1 MSRRQFALLC
11 CIASALGLATGAW
24 AQDSS
29 RVVNIPQLTKD
40 LFVHPQFT
48 QASLSPDGTLLGV
61 LVPREPRVVLEIMDL
76 KKSSAW
82 VLASFDN
89 ADVTGFRWINNHR
102 LVVFVSDLQRGSGE
116 SCWCGFYAV
125 NVDGAHLRS
134 FGVLGKPMR
143 YAGSYEDSS
152 DDVLVTTREYD
163 ESVDAFRVNTLTGGM
178 KSLVYGVPHRAT
190 RLTFDHQLRLR
201 ALVVDSSDAKRAAM
215 WYRPS
220 IDAPW
225 TVLGDFDITRPG
237 FTPVAFSADNQTLY
251 VTAQD
256 DAGEDALFAYDAEQ
270 HKLGDKLFARR
281 GFDVNGGLIF
291 ARGSHELLG
300 IQIEAERPE
309 FIWFDQDMAR
319 VQASVDAALPETLN
333 MLSGDPSG
341 TLLVFAYSDV
351 DPGRY
356 FLYDTK
362 AHRLEQIL
370 RTRPWIKPEQMSPI
384 RSIRYPARDGLT
396 IPAYLTL
403 PKGKPDAKLPL
414 VVLIHGGPYLRDH
427 WGFNPQVQFLAAL
440 GYAVLQPNYRG
451 STGFGSKHFQAGW
464 RTWGLAMQD
473 DITDG
478 IDYLVSQGLVD
489 RQRVCIMGASY
500 GGYATLMGM
509 VKEPDL
515 FRCGVDV
522 SGPSDIELE
531 FTAWSDFSDSIWQ
544 RYSMRQ
550 LVGDPDTM
558 RDQLRQT
565 SPFRQ
570 AGRIKAPVLLVHGEK
585 DWRVPITHAKR
596 MRDAL
601 QEHHAAY
608 EWLELPGEGH
618 GFLKWDNLTRFYDAV
633 ANFLR
638 KYNPPD

>member
-1 MSRRQFALLC
+1 M
-11 CIASALGLATGAW
+11 
-24 AQDSS
+24 
-29 RVVNIPQLTKD
+29 
-40 LFVHPQFT
+40 
-48 QASLSPDGTLLGV
+48 
-61 LVPREPRVVLEIMDL
+61 
-76 KKSSAW
+76 
-82 VLASFDN
+82 
-89 ADVTGFRWINNHR
+89 
-102 LVVFVSDLQRGSGE
+102 
-116 SCWCGFYAV
+116 
-125 NVDGAHLRS
+125 
-134 FGVLGKPMR
+134 
-143 YAGSYEDSS
+143 
-152 DDVLVTTREYD
+152 
-163 ESVDAFRVNTLTGGM
+163 
-178 KSLVYGVPHRAT
+178 
-190 RLTFDHQLRLR
+190 
-201 ALVVDSSDAKRAAM
+201 
-215 WYRPS
+215 
-220 IDAPW
+220 
-225 TVLGDFDITRPG
+225 
-237 FTPVAFSADNQTLY
+237 
-251 VTAQD
+251 
-256 DAGEDALFAYDAEQ
+256 
-270 HKLGDKLFARR
+270 
-281 GFDVNGGLIF
+281 
-291 ARGSHELLG
+291 
-300 IQIEAERPE
+300 
-309 FIWFDQDMAR
+309 
-319 VQASVDAALPETLN
+319 
-333 MLSGDPSG
+333 
-341 TLLVFAYSDV
+341 
-351 DPGRY
+351 
-356 FLYDTK
+356 
-362 AHRLEQIL
+362 
-370 RTRPWIKPEQMSPI
+370 
-384 RSIRYPARDGLT
+384 
-396 IPAYLTL
+396 
-403 PKGKPDAKLPL
+403 
-414 VVLIHGGPYLRDH
+414 
-427 WGFNPQVQFLAAL
+427 
-440 GYAVLQPNYRG
+440 
-451 STGFGSKHFQAGW
+451 HFQAGW
-464 RTWGLAMQD
+464 RTWELAMQD